1 MQAKLADRAG
11 KAHLTQMQTI
21 NSDVTPSAQLG
32 ATGVFRTNGRESI
45 DAKAATLD
53 AKSRMPGRFTTV
65 TDSYFR
71 TNSKVAPTVD
81 FE

>member
-1 MQAKLADRAG
+1 MQAKLADRAD

-21 NSDVTPSAQLG
+21 NSDLTPSAQLG
-32 ATGVFRTNGRESI
+32 VFRSRDKYSI
-45 DAKAATLD
+45 DVKSTTLD